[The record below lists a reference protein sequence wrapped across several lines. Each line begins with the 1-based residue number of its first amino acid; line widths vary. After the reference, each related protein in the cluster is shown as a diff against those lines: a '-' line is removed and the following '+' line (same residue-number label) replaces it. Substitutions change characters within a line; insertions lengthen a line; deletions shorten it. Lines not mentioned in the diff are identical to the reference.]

1 MKIKFLKAF
10 NGDSILISFNDEA
23 HQPRNILIDG
33 GIGGTYKIDKNAK
46 GKLEFGELKDVIDN
60 LCARNEFVD
69 LLIITHIDDD
79 HIGGIL
85 KWFDSDPEASNLV
98 KKVWFNSGGLIAEFL
113 KKPENKELSH
123 FINPTKTPHTS
134 IGQGIEF
141 SKYILEKDIWD
152 RRIILQGDIVS
163 ELGLKFTILS
173 PNKPKLEKL
182 LKEWKKTEPD
192 LKTAAKADDYSKSLN
207 EHIDN
212 DVFSEDDK
220 FPNGSSISFI
230 LTYKD
235 QHFLFLGDS
244 HPSVIVEG
252 LKHFGFTEE
261 NPLKTELVKLSHH
274 GSKKN
279 TSVNLLKLLDADN
292 FIVST
297 NGQSHQHPDK
307 QLLARL
313 INEKE
318 NCNIYFNYKERMD
331 LIFSIQDKKD
341 FPNFKAIATQ
351 ELNF

>member
-10 NGDSILISFNDEA
+10 NGDSILISFDDEA

-33 GIGGTYKIDKNAK
+33 GIGGTYKIDKNSK
-46 GKLEFGELKDVIDN
+46 GKPEFGELKVVIDN
-60 LCARNEFVD
+60 LRVKNEFID

-85 KWFDSDPEASNLV
+85 KWFDSDPEASDLV
-98 KKVWFNSGGLIAEFL
+98 KKVWFNSGELISEFFN
-113 KKPENKELSH
+113 KPENKELSH
-123 FINPTKTPHTS
+123 FITPTKTPQTS
-134 IGQGIEF
+134 VGQGIEF
-141 SKYILEKDIWD
+141 SKYILEKGIWD
-152 RRIILQGDIVS
+152 RKIILQGDIVS

-192 LKTAAKADDYSKSLN
+192 LKTSATDDYSKSLN
-207 EHIDN
+207 QHIDS

-230 LTYKD
+230 LTYKN

-261 NPLKTELVKLSHH
+261 NQLKAELVKLSHH

-279 TSVNLLKLLDADN
+279 TSVNLLKLLDADD
-292 FIVST
+292 FVIST
-297 NGQSHQHPDK
+297 NGRSHQHPDK

-313 INEKE
+313 INKKKD
-318 NCNIYFNYKERMD
+318 CNIYFNYKERMD
-331 LIFSIQDKKD
+331 LVFSVQDRKD
-341 FPNFKAIATQ
+341 FPNFKTIAIE